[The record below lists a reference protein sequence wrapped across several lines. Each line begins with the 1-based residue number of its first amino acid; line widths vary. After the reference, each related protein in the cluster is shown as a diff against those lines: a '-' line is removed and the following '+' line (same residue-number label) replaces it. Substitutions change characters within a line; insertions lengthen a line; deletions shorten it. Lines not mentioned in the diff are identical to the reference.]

1 MDSVSASQ
9 IPYCAF
15 GTESAIGCLEDVE
28 EEVSHLSFLFSMGYI
43 LKKRINYFVFLGM
56 QWPC

>member
-1 MDSVSASQ
+1 MDSISASQ

-28 EEVSHLSFLFSMGYI
+28 EEVSHFFSFFHGVHFEE
-43 LKKRINYFVFLGM
+43 KD
-56 QWPC
+56 

>member
-1 MDSVSASQ
+1 MDSVSASR

-28 EEVSHLSFLFSMGYI
+28 EEVSYLSF
-43 LKKRINYFVFLGM
+43 FLGVHFEEKD
-56 QWPC
+56 